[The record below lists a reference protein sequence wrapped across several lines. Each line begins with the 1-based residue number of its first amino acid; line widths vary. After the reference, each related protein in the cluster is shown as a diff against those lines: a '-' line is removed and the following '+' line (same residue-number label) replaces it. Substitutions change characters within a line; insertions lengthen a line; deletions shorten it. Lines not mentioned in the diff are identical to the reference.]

1 MEGNWGLSRLNT
13 VLSWPQNL
21 SPCDSSLE
29 ASGFLVEREDADIY
43 LEREGPDIYLERKG
57 PPCAMVLLEVP

>member
-13 VLSWPQNL
+13 ALSWPQNL
-21 SPCDSSLE
+21 SLCDSSLE

-43 LEREGPDIYLERKG
+43 LEREGPDIYLEREG